1 MPLGEKRGEKEDAV
15 PALKKRRDIRV
26 TEPESLKG
34 DKEQEGE
41 QNLPYALGY
50 DEKIDEAEQ
59 GSEDQREDH
68 GAGEVLIRDLVVL
81 WRHQRKK

>member
-1 MPLGEKRGEKEDAV
+1 MQKTRRTSTAVPLSEKGGEKEDGV

-26 TEPESLKG
+26 TERESLKG

-59 GSEDQREDH
+59 GS
-68 GAGEVLIRDLVVL
+68 
-81 WRHQRKK
+81 

>member
-1 MPLGEKRGEKEDAV
+1 MQKTRRTSTAVPLGEKRGEKEDGV

-26 TEPESLKG
+26 TERESLKG

-50 DEKIDEAEQ
+50 DEKIDETEQ
-59 GSEDQREDH
+59 GS
-68 GAGEVLIRDLVVL
+68 
-81 WRHQRKK
+81 

>member
-1 MPLGEKRGEKEDAV
+1 M
-15 PALKKRRDIRV
+15 
-26 TEPESLKG
+26 TEGESLKG

-59 GSEDQREDH
+59 GS
-68 GAGEVLIRDLVVL
+68 
-81 WRHQRKK
+81 